1 MACINFEKDKDFN
14 IEKDKYFN
22 IEKNKDF
29 NIEKDKDFNI
39 EKDKDLCK
47 TTQCFFIG
55 YAIWVQTLPLVV
67 LVL

>member
-1 MACINFEKDKDFN
+1 MACINFEKDKD
-14 IEKDKYFN
+14 FN

-47 TTQCFFIG
+47 TTQCFYR